1 MSSKKIP
8 VISIVSLDFDNI
20 ARMSDEEVYE
30 HLVLACRSSRK
41 RIVPAR
47 VRHNAFRVRR
57 TADSVFVQ
65 LLLDHK
71 ETCQV
76 GFVPAPSFN

>member
-20 ARMSDEEVYE
+20 VRMSDEEVYE
-30 HLVLACRSSRK
+30 QLVLACRSSRK

>member
-1 MSSKKIP
+1 MSSRKTP
-8 VISIVSLDFDNI
+8 VINIVSLDFDNNI
-20 ARMSDEEVYE
+20 KMSDQEVYE
-30 HLVLACRSSRK
+30 HLAEVCHSSRK

-47 VRHNAFRVRR
+47 VRHNGFRVRR
-57 TADSVFVQ
+57 TTNSVFVQ